1 MFFFFLTAL
10 EIITVKTKLN
20 EFQNL
25 DKNMF
30 NVDTQKQKDTIP
42 ESNELKVIV
51 IDEEGNEIPF
61 EIYGYDVA
69 VNS

>member
-1 MFFFFLTAL
+1 
-10 EIITVKTKLN
+10 
-20 EFQNL
+20 
-25 DKNMF
+25 MF